1 MLHLISNNYRLMVF
15 LCCIYNSL
23 EAGTQVL
30 GWGTLV
36 SKVVGRASISGNLK
50 GITSFEIIYFQKFE
64 IYVWFMSFEHSNVEI
79 SVECQIFV
87 IVILLTA
94 VEFYKL
100 RHIQDIIRVH

>member
-50 GITSFEIIYFQKFE
+50 GIISFENIFFENSNFNVQTFLILEKFNTFR
-64 IYVWFMSFEHSNVEI
+64 YDQPF
-79 SVECQIFV
+79 
-87 IVILLTA
+87 
-94 VEFYKL
+94 
-100 RHIQDIIRVH
+100 